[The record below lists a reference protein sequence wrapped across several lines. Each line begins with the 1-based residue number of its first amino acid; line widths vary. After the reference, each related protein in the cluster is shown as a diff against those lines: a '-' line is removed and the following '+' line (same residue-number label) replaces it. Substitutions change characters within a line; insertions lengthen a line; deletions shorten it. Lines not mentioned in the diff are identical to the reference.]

1 MRVLVVDDEAPA
13 RRRLGRLLEELGHQ
27 VVGEAADGERALNT
41 VRECDPEVVLLDIAM
56 PGMDGMTVAKKMK
69 EMQVDSAVVF
79 VTAHDEF
86 AVEAFERDALDY
98 LLKPVKK
105 ARLEQALERV
115 AKREAGAAP
124 EEPIHVVKHGKGVRR
139 LALKDVWFF
148 KAEDKIVTAFDG
160 LQEHIVN
167 ATLKELE
174 QQYGERF
181 IRTHRAYLVNCK
193 HIDRMEND
201 VLGGVRVWLK
211 GYDQPLPVSRR
222 LAARVRA
229 AMHC

>member
-13 RRRLGRLLEELGHQ
+13 RHRLARLLEELGHQ
-27 VVGEAADGERALNT
+27 VVGEASDGERALNA

-56 PGMDGMTVAKKMK
+56 PGMDGMTVAQKMK
-69 EMQVDSAVVF
+69 EMQVESAVVF

-86 AVEAFERDALDY
+86 AVEAFEREALDY

-105 ARLEQALERV
+105 ARLQQALER
-115 AKREAGAAP
+115 AARHEKADAP
-124 EEPIHVVKHGKGVRR
+124 EPTHLVKHGKGIRR
-139 LALKDVWFF
+139 LALSDIWYF
-148 KAEDKIVTAFDG
+148 KAEDKVVMAFDG
-160 LQEHIVN
+160 LQEHIVD
-167 ATLKELE
+167 ASLKELE
-174 QQYGERF
+174 HQYGERF

-193 HIDRMEND
+193 HIERLEND

>member
-13 RRRLGRLLEELGHQ
+13 RHRLVRQLRELGHE
-27 VVGEAADGERALNT
+27 VVGEAPDGERALNA
-41 VRECDPEVVLLDIAM
+41 VREEDPDVVLLDIAM
-56 PGMDGMTVAKKMK
+56 PGMDGMTVAQKMK
-69 EMQVDSAVVF
+69 EMQVDSAVIF
-79 VTAHDEF
+79 ITAHDEF
-86 AVEAFERDALDY
+86 AVEAFEREALDY
-98 LLKPVKK
+98 LLKPVKRD
-105 ARLEQALERV
+105 RLQQALQRAARHE
-115 AKREAGAAP
+115 AAGAP
-124 EEPIHVVKHGKGVRR
+124 EPTHLVRHGKGVRR
-139 LALKDVWFF
+139 LALNDIWFF
-148 KAEDKIVTAFDG
+148 KAEDKIVMAFDG
-160 LQEHIVN
+160 LQEHIVD

-181 IRTHRAYLVNCK
+181 IRTHRSYLVNCK
-193 HIDRMEND
+193 HIDRLEND

>member
-1 MRVLVVDDEAPA
+1 MRVLIVDDEVPA
-13 RRRLGRLLEELGHQ
+13 RHRLRRMLEELGHQ
-27 VVGEAADGERALNT
+27 VVGEAGDGEIALNA
-41 VRECDPEVVLLDIAM
+41 VRDKDPDVVLLDIAM
-56 PGMDGMTVAKKMK
+56 PGMDGMEVAQKMR

-79 VTAHDEF
+79 VTAHDEY
-86 AVEAFERDALDY
+86 AVEAFEREATDY
-98 LLKPVKK
+98 LLKPVKRS
-105 ARLEQALERV
+105 RLEQALARAVRHET
-115 AKREAGAAP
+115 AAAP
-124 EEPIHVVKHGKGVRR
+124 EPTHVVRHGKGIRR
-139 LALKDVWFF
+139 LALNEVWYF
-148 KAEDKIVTAFDG
+148 KAEDKIVLAFDG
-160 LQEHIVN
+160 EQEHIVD

-174 QQYGERF
+174 SQHGERF

-193 HIDRMEND
+193 HIDRLEND

>member
-13 RRRLGRLLEELGHQ
+13 RHRLVRMLEELGHQ
-27 VVGEAADGERALNT
+27 VVGEAPDGERALNA

-56 PGMDGMTVAKKMK
+56 PGMDGMTVAQKMK
-69 EMQVDSAVVF
+69 EMQVGSAVVF

-86 AVEAFERDALDY
+86 AVEAFEREALDY

-105 ARLEQALERV
+105 TRLEQALERV
-115 AKREAGAAP
+115 ARHETGSAP
-124 EEPIHVVKHGKGVRR
+124 EPTHVVKHGRGIRR
-139 LALKDVWFF
+139 LALSDIWFF
-148 KAEDKIVTAFDG
+148 KAEDKIVMAFDG
-160 LQEHIVN
+160 LQEHIVD

-181 IRTHRAYLVNCK
+181 IRTHRSYLVNCK
-193 HIDRMEND
+193 HIERLEND